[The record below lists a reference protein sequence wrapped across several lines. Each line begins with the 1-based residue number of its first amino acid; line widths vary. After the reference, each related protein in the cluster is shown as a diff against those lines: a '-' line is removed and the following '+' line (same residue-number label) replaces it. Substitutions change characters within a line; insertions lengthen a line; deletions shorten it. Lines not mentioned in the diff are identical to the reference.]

1 MFILFRLK
9 DQWAILYYFVHHIG
23 EQQNELGVSEIE
35 ANIWLMRAAKKK
47 KGSINSMNLNVNIL
61 DQIGRTFFFFFGGE
75 KEIRRTVIV
84 VCT

>member
-35 ANIWLMRAAKKK
+35 ANIWLIRAAKKK
-47 KGSINSMNLNVNIL
+47 GP
-61 DQIGRTFFFFFGGE
+61 
-75 KEIRRTVIV
+75 
-84 VCT
+84 